1 MMWDRIEAAVLL
13 AIAAGVT
20 LLWLAIVPRVEV
32 AIAVAIAVF
41 SIVTGGY

>member
-1 MMWDRIEAAVLL
+1 MTWDRIEAAALL

-20 LLWLAIVPRVEV
+20 LLWLAILPRSE
-32 AIAVAIAVF
+32 VAIAVF